1 MELARN
7 LMVILFTGILTENF
21 ILNKFYGICPFLG
34 VSKTTDG
41 AVGMGI
47 AVTLVM
53 TGSSAVTYPIYH
65 FVLEPLGI
73 EYLKTVCFILI
84 IAAFV
89 QTVEMILKKHV
100 PSLYKSLGVYLPL
113 ITTNCA
119 VLGVT
124 ILNIDNEFSFVESI
138 VNALAGGIG
147 FLLVMVIFSGV
158 RERISR
164 CNIPKALEGTPI
176 TLIAASV
183 TSLSFVGFSGIV
195 DGIFGG

>member
-1 MELARN
+1 MN
-7 LMVILFTGILTENF
+7 LLTIAIGAILVNNF
-21 ILNKFYGICPFLG
+21 VLVRFLGICPFLG
-34 VSKTTDG
+34 VSKTTNG
-41 AVGMGI
+41 AAGMGI

-53 TGSSAVTYPIYH
+53 IGSSAVTYPIYH
-65 FVLEPLGI
+65 FVLAPLGI

-89 QTVEMILKKHV
+89 QIVEMILKKYV
-100 PSLYKSLGVYLPL
+100 PALYKTLGVYLPL

-124 ILNIDNEFSFVESI
+124 ILNIDNEFGFIESI
-138 VNALAGGIG
+138 LNALAGGIG
-147 FLLVMVIFSGV
+147 FLLVMVIFSAV

-164 CNIPKALEGTPI
+164 CNVPKALEGTPI
-176 TLIAASV
+176 TLIAASI

>member
-124 ILNIDNEFSFVESI
+124 ILNIDNEFGFVESI

>member
-1 MELARN
+1 MELVKN

-21 ILNKFYGICPFLG
+21 ILTRFYGICPFLG
-34 VSKTTDG
+34 VSKTTSG
-41 AVGMGI
+41 AAGMGL
-47 AVTLVM
+47 AVTFVM
-53 TGSSAVTYPIYH
+53 IGASAVTYPIYH
-65 FVLEPLGI
+65 FVLVPLHT
-73 EYLKTVCFILI
+73 EYLKTICFILI

-89 QTVEMILKKHV
+89 QTVEMVLKKHL
-100 PSLYKSLGVYLPL
+100 PPLYNSLGVYLPL

-124 ILNIDNEFSFVESI
+124 ILNIDNGYNFIESI
-138 VNALAGGIG
+138 FSALAGGIG

-164 CNIPKALEGTPI
+164 CSVPKALEGTPI
-176 TLIAASV
+176 TLIAASI
-183 TSLSFVGFSGIV
+183 TSLSFVGFGGIV

>member
-89 QTVEMILKKHV
+89 QTVEMILKKYV
-100 PSLYKSLGVYLPL
+100 PSLYRSLGVYLPL

-124 ILNIDNEFSFVESI
+124 ILNIDNEFGFVESI

-164 CNIPKALEGTPI
+164 CNVPKALEGTPI

>member
-1 MELARN
+1 MELVKN
-7 LMVILFTGILTENF
+7 LMIILFTGILTENF
-21 ILNKFYGICPFLG
+21 VLNKFLGICPFLG
-34 VSKTTDG
+34 VSKTTNG
-41 AVGMGI
+41 AVGMGL
-47 AVTLVM
+47 AVTAVM
-53 TGSSAVTYPIYH
+53 VGASAVTYPIYH
-65 FVLEPLGI
+65 YVLAPLGI
-73 EYLKTVCFILI
+73 EYLNTICFILI

-89 QTVEMILKKHV
+89 QTIEMILKKHI
-100 PSLYKSLGVYLPL
+100 PSLYNSLGVYLPL

-124 ILNIDNEFSFVESI
+124 ILNIDNDYSFIESL

-147 FLLVMVIFSGV
+147 FLAVMIIFSGV

-164 CNIPKALEGTPI
+164 CNIPKALEGTPV
-176 TLIAASV
+176 TLIAASI

>member
-41 AVGMGI
+41 AAGMGI

-89 QTVEMILKKHV
+89 QTVEMILKKYV
-100 PSLYKSLGVYLPL
+100 PSLYRSLGVYLPL

-124 ILNIDNEFSFVESI
+124 ILNIDNEFGFVESI